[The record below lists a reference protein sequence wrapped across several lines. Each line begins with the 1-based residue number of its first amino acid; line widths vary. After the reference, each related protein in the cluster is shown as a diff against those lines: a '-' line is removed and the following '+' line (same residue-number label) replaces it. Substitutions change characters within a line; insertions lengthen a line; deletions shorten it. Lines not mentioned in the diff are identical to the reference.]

1 MTGLTG
7 CFIAG
12 LYTSLT
18 LGISFANHYPSGI
31 ILRMTTMIAELY
43 DALKEAGASEEKAIA
58 AAKSIAD
65 YENHFVRMES
75 KFDSLESKLESEV
88 GSLGSKI
95 SSLESR
101 LGSKIGSLESK
112 LESEIGSL
120 ESRLG
125 TKVNSLE
132 SKINSLDSEIKIVKA
147 ELSLIKWLLGFGIAG
162 TISLIIKA
170 FI

>member
-1 MTGLTG
+1 
-7 CFIAG
+7 
-12 LYTSLT
+12 
-18 LGISFANHYPSGI
+18 
-31 ILRMTTMIAELY
+31 MIAELY

-75 KFDSLESKLESEV
+75 KSDSLESKLESEV

-95 SSLESR
+95 SSLESK

-125 TKVNSLE
+125 SKINSLE
-132 SKINSLDSEIKIVKA
+132 SKISSIELRFESEIKIVKT